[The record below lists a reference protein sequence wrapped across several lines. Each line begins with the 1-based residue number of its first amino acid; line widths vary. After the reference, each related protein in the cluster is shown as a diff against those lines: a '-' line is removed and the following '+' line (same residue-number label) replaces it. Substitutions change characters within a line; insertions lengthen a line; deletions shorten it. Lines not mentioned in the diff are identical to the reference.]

1 MRRKQRFNSLFFAF
15 IMFSGLL
22 SVAWAD
28 DDMEKLKKEGEGII
42 SVRAEFTQ
50 KKHMKI
56 LARPLVSKGV
66 VLFKRPKSVRWEYLE
81 PVKSILLMDKGRVR
95 RFIETDKGMA
105 EDTGAG
111 VQIMQFVLQE
121 ITFWLSGNFDQ
132 SPNFSFTLLAGR
144 TIVLQP
150 KEKSFSEVIERIEL
164 KLSDIPGVMDRVT
177 IFENEGSY
185 TEYTFKSTK
194 INTAIDDSL
203 FRNMQ

>member
-1 MRRKQRFNSLFFAF
+1 MRRKQRFTFLFFAF

-22 SVAWAD
+22 PVAWAN
-28 DDMEKLKKEGEGII
+28 DDMEKLKKEAEGII
-42 SVRAEFTQ
+42 SVRAEFIQ
-50 KKHMKI
+50 RKHMKI
-56 LARPLVSKGV
+56 LARPLVSRGI

-95 RFIETDKGMA
+95 RFIESDEGMV

-132 SPNFSFTLLAGR
+132 SPNFSSTLLAGR

-150 KEKSFSEVIERIEL
+150 KEESFSNVIERIEL

-177 IFENEGSY
+177 IFENKDTY
-185 TEYTFKSTK
+185 TEYTFSNTK
-194 INTAIDDSL
+194 LNIAIDDSL
-203 FRNMQ
+203 FRNM

>member
-1 MRRKQRFNSLFFAF
+1 MRRKRRFTFLFFALLL
-15 IMFSGLL
+15 FSGLQ
-22 SVAWAD
+22 SYARAD
-28 DDMEKLKKEGEGII
+28 DDMEKLKKEGEGVI
-42 SVRAEFTQ
+42 SVRAGFTQ

-56 LARPLVSKGV
+56 LAKPLVSKGV

-95 RFIETDKGMA
+95 RFIESDTGMV

-121 ITFWLSGNFDQ
+121 ISFWLGGNFDH
-132 SPNFSFTLLAGR
+132 SPNFSSTLLAGR

-150 KEKSFSEVIERIEL
+150 KEESFSQVIERIEL

-185 TEYTFKSTK
+185 TVYTFHDTI
-194 INTAIDDSL
+194 INPALDDSL
-203 FRNMQ
+203 FRDM

>member
-1 MRRKQRFNSLFFAF
+1 
-15 IMFSGLL
+15 
-22 SVAWAD
+22 
-28 DDMEKLKKEGEGII
+28 MEKLKKEGEGII

-56 LARPLVSKGV
+56 LAKPLVSKGV

-95 RFIETDKGMA
+95 RFIESDNGLV

-121 ITFWLSGNFDQ
+121 ITFWLGGKFDQ
-132 SPNFSFTLLAGR
+132 SPNFSSTLMAGR

-150 KEKSFSEVIERIEL
+150 KEESFSKVIERIEL

-177 IFENEGSY
+177 IFEDKDTY
-185 TEYTFKSTK
+185 TEYTFDNTK
-194 INTAIDDSL
+194 LNTAIDDSL
-203 FRNMQ
+203 FRNM